1 VREPQVL
8 ILDEATSALDY
19 PTRERLFAMLREAAR
34 RGVGVIFISHRMDE
48 IDELGDRITV
58 MRSGRT
64 VATLDRG
71 CFDRETIVRLM
82 TGEEPLTP
90 ARARTMHRHRSS
102 VALTAR
108 RVVLAPG
115 AAPIDLDIRSG
126 EMLGVAGLEGHGQE
140 RFLRALAG
148 HPPLAGET
156 YRVRGERPER
166 IGSPADAAR
175 LGIAYVP
182 RERRSEGLFQSKS
195 VRENFGMPTLA
206 RDAPRGIIHKDRT
219 RKRLTSYQTLL
230 RIKIDDAEASIARL
244 SGGNQQKTLIARWLA
259 CQPRVLLLND
269 PTRGVDIAAKRD
281 LYELLAELTA
291 EGVAVVMLS
300 SELDE
305 HVELMDRVVVFHE
318 NAISAELQAGGVTR
332 QSLVAA
338 FFAMRERDA

>member
-1 VREPQVL
+1 
-8 ILDEATSALDY
+8 
-19 PTRERLFAMLREAAR
+19 
-34 RGVGVIFISHRMDE
+34 
-48 IDELGDRITV
+48 
-58 MRSGRT
+58 
-64 VATLDRG
+64 
-71 CFDRETIVRLM
+71 
-82 TGEEPLTP
+82 
-90 ARARTMHRHRSS
+90 
-102 VALTAR
+102 
-108 RVVLAPG
+108 
-115 AAPIDLDIRSG
+115 
-126 EMLGVAGLEGHGQE
+126 
-140 RFLRALAG
+140 
-148 HPPLAGET
+148 
-156 YRVRGERPER
+156 
-166 IGSPADAAR
+166 
-175 LGIAYVP
+175 
-182 RERRSEGLFQSKS
+182 
-195 VRENFGMPTLA
+195 MPTLA